1 MKHLSKAAFAAVAA
15 IAISP
20 IAAQA
25 QEQQAQCGPREAVVE
40 MLNTQFGEAQ
50 QFEMINQ
57 DGRSVIE
64 IYANEETGA
73 WTTIQSDTNGQSCFV
88 AGGGYFVD
96 ADDHELPNFEIPLST
111 MPAPG
116 SPCGPRANMKGSLE
130 HRYGEE
136 RQAAMLAP
144 DLQSVFEVFANETEG
159 SWTVLSTDTQ
169 GLSCMVMAGKGFNDL
184 PGTLPP
190 RGIKI

>member
-1 MKHLSKAAFAAVAA
+1 MKNLSKAAFAAVAA
-15 IAISP
+15 LAISP

-40 MLNTQFGEAQ
+40 MLNTQFVEAQ
-50 QFEMINQ
+50 QFEMVNQ
-57 DGRSVIE
+57 DGQSVIE

-73 WTTIQSDTNGQSCFV
+73 WTTIQSDVSGQSCFV

-96 ADDHELPNFEIPLST
+96 ADDHELPNIEIPLST
-111 MPAPG
+111 MPMPG
-116 SPCGPRANMKGSLE
+116 SPCGPRASLTGTLE
-130 HRYGEE
+130 QRYGEE

-159 SWTVLSTDTQ
+159 NWTILRTDSQ
-169 GLSCMVMAGKGFNDL
+169 GLSCMLMSGNGFNDL

-190 RGIKI
+190 RGMQI